1 MAVDLPDAGAETGA
15 GSFFDE
21 ACHVLCRI
29 AKKEADLMRKF
40 SFLLKA
46 SHQAV
51 DALAFVF
58 RDISSA
64 FQDPSGF
71 FVCQITGEAGR
82 SVEIDQGP
90 VFGKPQGDDPES
102 LGHQEEVEALQLPEE
117 LSAVCVFRTEH
128 GPCLQA
134 RQSGGTGLY
143 DHLIGHGRYLD
154 VKIRKMISYN

>member
-1 MAVDLPDAGAETGA
+1 VAVDLPDAGAEAGS

-21 ACHVLCRI
+21 ARHVLCRI
-29 AKKEADLMRKF
+29 AQKQSDLVGEIP
-40 SFLLKA
+40 FLFKA
-46 SHQAV
+46 PHQAV

-58 RDISSA
+58 RDISPV
-64 FQDPSGF
+64 FQDLSCF
-71 FVCQITGEAGR
+71 LVCQITGEAGR
-82 SVEIDQGP
+82 AVEIDQGP

-134 RQSGGTGLY
+134 RQSGGTGFY
-143 DHLIGHGRYLD
+143 DHLIGHDRYLD
-154 VKIRKMISYN
+154 VKIMQMISYN

>member
-29 AKKEADLMRKF
+29 AQKQSDLVGEIP
-40 SFLLKA
+40 FLFKA
-46 SHQAV
+46 PHQTV

-58 RDISSA
+58 RDISPA

-82 SVEIDQGP
+82 AVEIDQGP

-102 LGHQEEVEALQLPEE
+102 LGHQEEVEPFQLPEE
-117 LSAVCVFRTEH
+117 LSAVSSVRS
-128 GPCLQA
+128 A
-134 RQSGGTGLY
+134 
-143 DHLIGHGRYLD
+143 
-154 VKIRKMISYN
+154 